1 MPKRKG
7 IHSSEDLR
15 EDLECPVCLSIP
27 KKGPIYQCE
36 SGHIHCNACHSG
48 LRECPIC
55 RGPVGNTRCLAI
67 EKVIAKLPTKCKF
80 NEYGCISEE
89 KLPDEMMEHEK
100 ICYFRLVNCL
110 VCNEQITL
118 PDLYDHL
125 KLKHGY
131 NAKMFK
137 NPATATMKKSKETSS
152 SHRFIWF
159 MRTRKH
165 TFVLM
170 EKEDD
175 AKCFNFFAFILGSQ
189 NDIDEEEYT
198 FEMEV
203 TSRKS
208 VGSLSMHLNHLP
220 THFAI
225 Y

>member
-15 EDLECPVCLSIP
+15 EDLECPVCLAIP

-36 SGHIHCNACHSG
+36 SGHIHCKACHSG

-80 NEYGCISEE
+80 NEYGCFAEE
-89 KLPDEMMEHEK
+89 KLPDEMVKHEK
-100 ICYFRLVNCL
+100 ICDFRLIKCL
-110 VCNEQITL
+110 VCKEQITL

-125 KLKHGY
+125 KLKHEY
-131 NAKMFK
+131 KTKMFK
-137 NPATATMKKSKETSS
+137 NPMTATSKPAKESL
-152 SHRFIWF
+152 RYVWF
-159 MRTRKH
+159 TRTRKH
-165 TFVLM
+165 TFLVM
-170 EKEDD
+170 AKADK
-175 AKCFNFFAFILGSQ
+175 AKCFHFFAFILGSQ

-203 TSRKS
+203 ASRKLVS
-208 VGSLSMHLNHLP
+208 KHDTDD
-220 THFAI
+220 THQGI
-225 Y
+225 S